1 MFWKNSSTDI
11 GLPSDFYSRPGMTW
25 VEGRKSVEV
34 RMVPRKRLSE
44 KNLDTSFYKD

>member
-25 VEGRKSVEV
+25 VDRKSVEV
-34 RMVPRKRLSE
+34 RKVPRKRLSE